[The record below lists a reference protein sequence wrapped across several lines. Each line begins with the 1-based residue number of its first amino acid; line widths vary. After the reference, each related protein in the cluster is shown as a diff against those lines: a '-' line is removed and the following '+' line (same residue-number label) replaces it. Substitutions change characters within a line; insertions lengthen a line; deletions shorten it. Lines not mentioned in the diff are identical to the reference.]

1 MFNFEKYLLEIAAF
15 AVIHLL
21 MYWWCMCRRH
31 RQFATHS
38 PIAAEQESS
47 TGEPS
52 ELVISNLQSLQAAG
66 GESHIRVATMPL
78 QVPVAETNYRA
89 VSELVL

>member
-1 MFNFEKYLLEIAAF
+1 MFFEKYLLEIAAF
-15 AVIHLL
+15 AVIHVSSLL
-21 MYWWCMCRRH
+21 VYWWCMRRRH

-38 PIAAEQESS
+38 PIAVEQESS

-52 ELVISNLQSLQAAG
+52 ELVISNLQAAAR
-66 GESHIRVATMPL
+66 ESHIRVATVPL
-78 QVPVAETNYRA
+78 QVPVAEMDYRA